1 MRIVAELLIRLYQVT
16 LSPFIGRSCRFYPT
30 CSNYA
35 LEAIHT
41 HGTLRGSWLALR
53 RLSKCHPFHPGGY
66 DPPPPREDEHS
77 IYSYKSQ

>member
-66 DPPPPREDEHS
+66 DPPPPREDPAH
-77 IYSYKSQ
+77 ICSYKSQ